1 VKVRR
6 ISRRG
11 APVVENC
18 APEAFRV
25 AQGHDSINLDEAR
38 WCAYSLRRRRA
49 QLIAMGYAPSRVDEI
64 PAGARYSFDNTVR
77 EAREDVEQ
85 DIGSY
90 GDNETGDPSQDEVE
104 IHRVYLRLDTD
115 EDGYEEH
122 WLVVLGGADGQ
133 VLLDAY
139 EVPEN
144 PFSAST
150 PFIAGHKFYGYSL
163 YDKIKQLADHKSHLL
178 RLMED
183 NLALINNPRKKVVRG
198 RAEMDDL
205 FHMRPG
211 HFYRMDSLDA
221 MEELPAPPVQQAAAN
236 LLQYYDKQRAERSG
250 IDPNAQSVSQ
260 MMPEESMNAA
270 MERVISMKE
279 ELVGLVIRVFAE
291 TGVRSM
297 MTKLRNLML
306 RHQPY
311 EEMVQLR
318 NKWVTVDPT
327 NWFERT
333 TTTIKVGLG
342 TGDRIKKQQGLSAIF
357 AIQQQL
363 LQAGMQGIIVSP
375 ERIVHT
381 VSEMVRSFGLGDPDD
396 FLLAPQLFGDPRNMM
411 TPRGQEMQRA
421 LQLQQAMMQQ
431 QQKAQQAQQQAQ
443 AQAQKELFA
452 MQAKV
457 EAEREQMRG
466 QMKLMDTRLREMGE
480 MRRFM
485 EEMRL
490 KWAELAAKETE
501 AEDKVVVEAAKAGLQ
516 DRAIDVQEQQA
527 RNQARNQNS
536 NSSRE

>member
-1 VKVRR
+1 
-6 ISRRG
+6 
-11 APVVENC
+11 
-18 APEAFRV
+18 
-25 AQGHDSINLDEAR
+25 
-38 WCAYSLRRRRA
+38 
-49 QLIAMGYAPSRVDEI
+49 
-64 PAGARYSFDNTVR
+64 
-77 EAREDVEQ
+77 
-85 DIGSY
+85 
-90 GDNETGDPSQDEVE
+90 
-104 IHRVYLRLDTD
+104 
-115 EDGYEEH
+115 
-122 WLVVLGGADGQ
+122 
-133 VLLDAY
+133 
-139 EVPEN
+139 
-144 PFSAST
+144 
-150 PFIAGHKFYGYSL
+150 
-163 YDKIKQLADHKSHLL
+163 
-178 RLMED
+178 
-183 NLALINNPRKKVVRG
+183 
-198 RAEMDDL
+198 
-205 FHMRPG
+205 
-211 HFYRMDSLDA
+211 
-221 MEELPAPPVQQAAAN
+221 
-236 LLQYYDKQRAERSG
+236 
-250 IDPNAQSVSQ
+250 
-260 MMPEESMNAA
+260 
-270 MERVISMKE
+270 
-279 ELVGLVIRVFAE
+279 
-291 TGVRSM
+291 M

-466 QMKLMDTRLREMGE
+466 QMKLMDTRLKEMGE

>member
-1 VKVRR
+1 
-6 ISRRG
+6 
-11 APVVENC
+11 
-18 APEAFRV
+18 
-25 AQGHDSINLDEAR
+25 
-38 WCAYSLRRRRA
+38 
-49 QLIAMGYAPSRVDEI
+49 
-64 PAGARYSFDNTVR
+64 
-77 EAREDVEQ
+77 VEQ

-363 LQAGMQGIIVSP
+363 LQAGMQGVIVSP